1 MDEETDSQAGGRR
14 RDRLPRNRQRERV
27 LQMVRAHGDAIDA
40 VELASRIGLH
50 VTTVRFHLDALC
62 DEGAIE
68 RTRIYRD
75 GVGRPRTGYR
85 AVEERLDYRI
95 LAEILAMELGE
106 TVETRARRAQRAGQ
120 QWAGRIAGSQGEAD
134 AAQDVTEAEVGD
146 PLDRGAVLATEVF
159 NRMGFD
165 PELAAESEP
174 MASLSADSKQ
184 IVGRERVI
192 RLRACPVRDLA
203 RAHPEVGCGIHLGLL
218 QGLLDHAAAAGG
230 QPDTRKQG
238 LSARLDPFVEPELCI
253 ARLNA
258 SRRSTRD

>member
-1 MDEETDSQAGGRR
+1 
-14 RDRLPRNRQRERV
+14 
-27 LQMVRAHGDAIDA
+27 MVREHGEAIDA

-95 LAEILAMELGE
+95 LAGILAVELGE
-106 TVETRARRAQRAGQ
+106 TVEARARRAQRVGV
-120 QWAGRIAGSQGEAD
+120 QWAGRIAVSQDQPVAG
-134 AAQDVTEAEVGD
+134 QDVTDKAEVGD

-159 NRMGFD
+159 DRMGFD

-174 MASLSADSKQ
+174 LASLSAD
-184 IVGRERVI
+184 
-192 RLRACPVRDLA
+192 
-203 RAHPEVGCGIHLGLL
+203 
-218 QGLLDHAAAAGG
+218 
-230 QPDTRKQG
+230 
-238 LSARLDPFVEPELCI
+238 
-253 ARLNA
+253 
-258 SRRSTRD
+258 